1 MTKEEIR
8 REILKKSI
16 NLKPQFYEQYSKEI
30 IKKVLLILQDLDYKS
45 IALYYPIKNE
55 VNTLPLIEKL
65 LKESKEVYLPKLIGK
80 KMFMSRLHSLDL
92 LKANKYK
99 IPEPI
104 NNDFSSQIDIYII
117 PAIAYDLR
125 KYRIGYGGGYYDNY
139 FIENKKTLLIG
150 IIFDFQLVNYFEEN
164 ENDIKVDI
172 VITEKRII
180 Q

>member
-1 MTKEEIR
+1 M
-8 REILKKSI
+8 
-16 NLKPQFYEQYSKEI
+16 
-30 IKKVLLILQDLDYKS
+30 QDLDYKS

-117 PAIAYDLR
+117 PQLR
-125 KYRIGYGGGYYDNY
+125 MI
-139 FIENKKTLLIG
+139 
-150 IIFDFQLVNYFEEN
+150 
-164 ENDIKVDI
+164 
-172 VITEKRII
+172 
-180 Q
+180 